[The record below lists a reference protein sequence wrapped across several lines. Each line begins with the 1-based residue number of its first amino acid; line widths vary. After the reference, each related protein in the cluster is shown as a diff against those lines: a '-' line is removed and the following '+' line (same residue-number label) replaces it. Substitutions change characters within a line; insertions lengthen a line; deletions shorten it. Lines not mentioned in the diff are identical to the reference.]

1 MDDGPVLLLRV
12 LVSLLCVVGL
22 IWVVARKVGATPG
35 RRLPAGPSLQVV
47 SRQSLGRHAG
57 VAVLAVG
64 NRRLLLGYGEQQVT
78 MLTEL
83 APVLDTAPTPGRE
96 VATRPAGT
104 ALPASLTAFVAAR
117 RGGRP
122 TAAAVPADVP
132 VTPPV
137 ADDVLLRAPLDID
150 ALLAGAPTAPA
161 TATSA
166 APVAGVP
173 ATDPVGAPAH
183 DAAPASAPAAARPTA
198 PAPGAAAPAP
208 ARPATSAVP
217 TQATTSALDG
227 SILSPATWRRA
238 VTSLQERTVRR

>member
-47 SRQSLGRHAG
+47 GRQSLGRHAG

-83 APVLDTAPTPGRE
+83 APVLDTAPASGRE

-132 VTPPV
+132 VTPP
-137 ADDVLLRAPLDID
+137 AAGDVLLRAPLDID
-150 ALLAGAPTAPA
+150 ALLAGASTSPAAASSTAPA
-161 TATSA
+161 A
-166 APVAGVP
+166 AVPVADP
-173 ATDPVGAPAH
+173 AGAPAD
-183 DAAPASAPAAARPTA
+183 DAAPAAARSTA
-198 PAPGAAAPAP
+198 PAPGTAAPVP
-208 ARPATSAVP
+208 ARPVAPAVP
-217 TQATTSALDG
+217 TQAAGSALDG

>member
-12 LVSLLCVVGL
+12 VVSLLCVVGL

-47 SRQSLGRHAG
+47 GRQSLGRHAG

-83 APVLDTAPTPGRE
+83 APVLDAAPAPGRE

-104 ALPASLTAFVAAR
+104 TLPASLTSFVAAR
-117 RGGRP
+117 RAGRPSAAPSEVDVPVAP
-122 TAAAVPADVP
+122 TAADEP
-132 VTPPV
+132 VLP
-137 ADDVLLRAPLDID
+137 APLDID
-150 ALLAGAPTAPA
+150 APLAGASAHVAEAGTAPA
-161 TATSA
+161 QGTA
-166 APVAGVP
+166 APVA
-173 ATDPVGAPAH
+173 AD
-183 DAAPASAPAAARPTA
+183 R
-198 PAPGAAAPAP
+198 PAPL
-208 ARPATSAVP
+208 VP
-217 TQATTSALDG
+217 MQATASALDG

>member
-12 LVSLLCVVGL
+12 VVSLLCVVGL

-47 SRQSLGRHAG
+47 GRQSLGRHAG

-83 APVLDTAPTPGRE
+83 APVLDAAPAPGRE

-104 ALPASLTAFVAAR
+104 TLPASLTSFVAAR
-117 RGGRP
+117 RAGRPSAAPPAAPSEVDVPVAP
-122 TAAAVPADVP
+122 TAADEP
-132 VTPPV
+132 VLP
-137 ADDVLLRAPLDID
+137 APLDID
-150 ALLAGAPTAPA
+150 ALLAGASAHVAEAGTAPA
-161 TATSA
+161 QGTA
-166 APVAGVP
+166 APVA
-173 ATDPVGAPAH
+173 AD
-183 DAAPASAPAAARPTA
+183 R
-198 PAPGAAAPAP
+198 PAPL
-208 ARPATSAVP
+208 VP
-217 TQATTSALDG
+217 MQATASALDG

>member
-12 LVSLLCVVGL
+12 LVSLVCVVGL
-22 IWVVARKVGATPG
+22 IWVVARKVGSTPG

-47 SRQSLGRHAG
+47 GRQSLGRHAG

-83 APVLDTAPTPGRE
+83 APVLDSPAAPGRE
-96 VATRPAGT
+96 VATRPTGT

-117 RGGRP
+117 RAGRP
-122 TAAAVPADVP
+122 SAAQPVADVP
-132 VTPPV
+132 V
-137 ADDVLLRAPLDID
+137 ASDDVLVRAPLDID
-150 ALLAGAPTAPA
+150 ALLAGATVHDDGTHAGPDHAGPVHTGPAAPGAEATAAPARGTAAPA
-161 TATSA
+161 T
-166 APVAGVP
+166 
-173 ATDPVGAPAH
+173 D
-183 DAAPASAPAAARPTA
+183 R
-198 PAPGAAAPAP
+198 PAP
-208 ARPATSAVP
+208 AVP
-217 TQATTSALDG
+217 TQAASSGPSALDG

>member
-12 LVSLLCVVGL
+12 VVSLLCVVGL

-47 SRQSLGRHAG
+47 GRQSLGRHAG

-83 APVLDTAPTPGRE
+83 APVLDAAPVPGRE
-96 VATRPAGT
+96 VANRPPGT
-104 ALPASLTAFVAAR
+104 TLPASLTSFVAAR
-117 RGGRP
+117 RAGRP
-122 TAAAVPADVP
+122 SAAPAATDA
-132 VTPPV
+132 PV
-137 ADDVLLRAPLDID
+137 APPAGEEPLPAAPLDID
-150 ALLAGAPTAPA
+150 ALLAGASAHVA
-161 TATSA
+161 AADA
-166 APVAGVP
+166 APVQGTA
-173 ATDPVGAPAH
+173 
-183 DAAPASAPAAARPTA
+183 APAAAHGEP
-198 PAPGAAAPAP
+198 
-208 ARPATSAVP
+208 VIP
-217 TQATTSALDG
+217 TQATGSSLDG

>member
-12 LVSLLCVVGL
+12 VVSLLCVVGL

-47 SRQSLGRHAG
+47 GRQSLGRHAG

-83 APVLDTAPTPGRE
+83 APVLDTTPAPARE

-104 ALPASLTAFVAAR
+104 ALTALPASLTSFVAAR
-117 RGGRP
+117 RPGRP
-122 TAAAVPADVP
+122 SAAPAAADVP
-132 VTPPV
+132 VAP
-137 ADDVLLRAPLDID
+137 AGDEVLLRAPLDID
-150 ALLAGAPTAPA
+150 ALLAEAGVPGTAVPGTAVHGTAVHDTAVHDTAVHDTAVHDTAPHDDA
-161 TATSA
+161 TPAGPA
-166 APVAGVP
+166 APVA
-173 ATDPVGAPAH
+173 
-183 DAAPASAPAAARPTA
+183 TA
-198 PAPGAAAPAP
+198 PL
-208 ARPATSAVP
+208 VP

>member
-12 LVSLLCVVGL
+12 VVSLLCVVGL

-35 RRLPAGPSLQVV
+35 RRLPSGPSLQVV
-47 SRQSLGRHAG
+47 GRQSLGRHAG

-83 APVLDTAPTPGRE
+83 APVVDPTPVPGRE

-104 ALPASLTAFVAAR
+104 TLPASLTSFVAAR
-117 RGGRP
+117 RAGRP
-122 TAAAVPADVP
+122 SAAPSAADATAAPSAAGEP
-132 VTPPV
+132 
-137 ADDVLLRAPLDID
+137 LLPTPLDID
-150 ALLAGAPTAPA
+150 ALLAGASAHADAADA
-161 TATSA
+161 T
-166 APVAGVP
+166 PVQG
-173 ATDPVGAPAH
+173 T
-183 DAAPASAPAAARPTA
+183 AAPADARPE
-198 PAPGAAAPAP
+198 P
-208 ARPATSAVP
+208 VLP
-217 TQATTSALDG
+217 TQATSSALDG

>member
-12 LVSLLCVVGL
+12 VVSLLCVVGL

-47 SRQSLGRHAG
+47 GRQSLGRHAG

-83 APVLDTAPTPGRE
+83 APVLDATPAPGRE

-104 ALPASLTAFVAAR
+104 TLPASLTSFVAAR
-117 RGGRP
+117 RAGRP
-122 TAAAVPADVP
+122 SAAPLAAPSEVDVP
-132 VTPPV
+132 VAPPA
-137 ADDVLLRAPLDID
+137 ADEPVLPAPLDLD
-150 ALLAGAPTAPA
+150 ALLAGASAHVAEAGTAPA
-161 TATSA
+161 QGTA
-166 APVAGVP
+166 
-173 ATDPVGAPAH
+173 
-183 DAAPASAPAAARPTA
+183 APAAADR
-198 PAPGAAAPAP
+198 PAPL
-208 ARPATSAVP
+208 VP
-217 TQATTSALDG
+217 TQATASALDG